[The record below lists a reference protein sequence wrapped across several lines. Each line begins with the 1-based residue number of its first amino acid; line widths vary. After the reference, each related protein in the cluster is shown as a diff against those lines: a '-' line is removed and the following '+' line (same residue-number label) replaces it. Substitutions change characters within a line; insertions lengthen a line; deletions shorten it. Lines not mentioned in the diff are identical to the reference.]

1 MSAHVPFLETES
13 DPPISNEERRAAVR
27 VPVEAQAL
35 CRRHSEE
42 HAEPWCAGIRD
53 VSSIGVGLVLP
64 VSLDVGTLL
73 QVELSNKN
81 GAKIRSMLA
90 RVVHSEKE
98 NETEC
103 SWLVGCAFLS
113 ELDEGQLRTLQ
124 AQRVRPARQ
133 DGRRWLRFPCH
144 VETVCYTSETIP
156 GERRC
161 ARILNVSAGGIGLLL
176 PCQFSEGTLLQLE
189 IPSEA
194 ARLALIRVIRVVEH
208 SAGGWFLGCEFADQ
222 LGAEELQELL
232 A

>member
-1 MSAHVPFLETES
+1 MSAHIPFPETEF
-13 DPPISNEERRAAVR
+13 DPRTSNEERRGAVR
-27 VPVEAQAL
+27 VPAEAQAL
-35 CRRHSEE
+35 CRPLADEKC
-42 HAEPWCAGIRD
+42 EPWRAGIRD

-64 VSLDVGTLL
+64 GPVDAGTLL
-73 QVELSNKN
+73 HVELSNKH
-81 GAKIRSMLA
+81 GAKIRPLLA
-90 RVVHSEKE
+90 RVVHSEQE
-98 NETEC
+98 GEG

-113 ELDEGQLRTLQ
+113 ELDESQLRSFQ

-133 DGRRWLRFPCH
+133 DGRRWIRFPCH
-144 VETVCYTSETIP
+144 VETVCYTSETVP
-156 GERRC
+156 GERRS